1 MRVVKIGAIWCSA
14 CLVMNKTL
22 KNVLPKYN
30 LEVEELDYD
39 MDSEEV
45 LKYNPNEILP
55 VVIFFNGSQEVHR
68 VCGELSEKE
77 LINIIDSLVIK
88 YE

>member
-1 MRVVKIGAIWCSA
+1 MRIVKIGAIWCSA

-22 KNVLPKYN
+22 KKVLAKYN
-30 LEVEELDYD
+30 FDVEELDYD
-39 MDSEEV
+39 MDSDEV
-45 LKYNPNEILP
+45 LKYKIDEILP
-55 VVIFFNGSQEVHR
+55 VIIFFNGSQEVYR